1 MWGRRPRSSRRFGT
15 PSALLD
21 RLGAKTAKK
30 RLKERR
36 QFDFLLCGVAYMAK
50 VKATVFELPQK
61 LGILQ
66 YVEYEPERCG
76 GCLHMGLLTAEGC
89 KKGVCVKYRAWVFSR
104 DGRRWEAK
112 ERWRKR
118 RDEEE
123 GGCLR
128 QQIADALWELAER
141 GYDIA
146 VDSECGIAINGV
158 AVSRPRCRG
167 VEECAK
173 QMLEEHRKRAESPP
187 PPPRRSP
194 EEEEYETLSQ
204 QYAWLE
210 WWNKNAVAALLRQDR
225 RTLLDVLQRLN
236 STEIPQFVAKFI
248 GRFELDLRCMIE
260 VFSNGNDYCISF
272 CVRDLEP
279 RTYCY
284 AHGKGWHAA
293 QQPKFLRL
301 KPLEDGR
308 LVEIY
313 TAEGKELIRIA

>member
-1 MWGRRPRSSRRFGT
+1 MGKG
-15 PSALLD
+15 
-21 RLGAKTAKK
+21 KT
-30 RLKERR
+30 
-36 QFDFLLCGVAYMAK
+36 V
-50 VKATVFELPQK
+50 ATVFELPQR

-66 YVEYEPERCG
+66 YVEYEPAHCG
-76 GCLHMGLLTAEGC
+76 GCIHTGLLTAEGC
-89 KKGVCVKYRAWVFSR
+89 KRGICVRYRVWVSSQ
-104 DGRRWEAK
+104 DGRRWETG
-112 ERWRKR
+112 EQWRKR
-118 RDEEE
+118 DEEV

-128 QQIADALWELAER
+128 QQIADALWELARR
-141 GYDIA
+141 GLTVE
-146 VDSECGIAINGV
+146 VDKECGIVINGAV
-158 AVSRPRCRG
+158 VSRPRCRTAD
-167 VEECAK
+167 ECVR
-173 QMLEEHRKRAESPP
+173 QMLEEYKKRLENP

-194 EEEEYETLSQ
+194 EEEEYEALLQ

-236 STEIPQFVAKFI
+236 STEIPQFVTKFI

-284 AHGKGWHAA
+284 AHGRGWHAA

-313 TAEGKELIRIA
+313 TTEGKELIRIA